1 MFDAFEPCYTVKV
14 WRVACVRALFSL
26 TSSLSP
32 GGKSEGS
39 ASRPPSIKNH
49 HASSPSLS
57 IIQVRYDATGGPCA
71 GSDAVTLHAGH
82 SGWRDT
88 VDVALTR
95 VVEVDKAVDGASSTP
110 PPPSD
115 LWEGALS
122 IPVSRLAAPGH
133 LEVQA
138 AFRATRRDSDGG
150 GEAWDAAEGG
160 RNYSLTV
167 VSAPGGLAP
176 APTRRES
183 RALVASLLTRL
194 DALAASGA
202 LPLPAASLLRTLA
215 WQGDGPLLR
224 TYERVRSSPDA
235 TAATAL
241 GARCGLVA
249 ARPGIHAL
257 HVSSEMAPFAK
268 VGGLA
273 DVVTALARA
282 HQADGAL
289 AEVLI
294 PKYACMDYSCLSEL
308 RQLGEVRVPW
318 RDAPGGSGSVP
329 TAIWAC
335 VAEGLPVYLLEPLT
349 GLGSGPAAVATSP
362 PFWRGASCYGEPDDT
377 ARFLFFACA
386 AVAFLDWS
394 GRTPDV
400 LHLHD
405 WQAAAVAPL
414 LAARR
419 ASGGGHG
426 GGSGGGARASATPA
440 VTLTLHNMAFQGRL
454 SPHAAAAAPGLDPAV
469 TPGAAGVLREMS
481 DAAGRKGPD
490 GITDLNLLQG
500 GIAAAHAVTTVSP
513 TYAREVLGPEA
524 GCGLEGVL
532 AAAAVRGRFRGV
544 LNGIDSA
551 EIFDPASDRDL
562 AANFSAG
569 APWPGKDACK
579 RALLAEVGFAPDEEV
594 KVEKGSSAGAATA
607 SPSSPLPLFPDGAG
621 GLHPGGRPLLAIVS
635 RLSAQKGLD
644 LMEGMVEE
652 AVSRGAR
659 VVVLGTAPDPADA
672 RRFDA
677 LAAAAEHGQDVRYR
691 LCFSDVL
698 ARRIYAGA
706 DALLVPS
713 RYEPCGLAQLIA
725 LRFGT
730 IPIVRRT
737 GGLADTVVD
746 IADGGAPEAVRNGV
760 VFDGL
765 EASAARHAVRRAL
778 DAFRADGGAWWRG
791 TLVPRAAGQD
801 WSWSRSAAQYLEVY
815 RQAVGAARGW

>member
-1 MFDAFEPCYTVKV
+1 MP
-14 WRVACVRALFSL
+14 
-26 TSSLSP
+26 
-32 GGKSEGS
+32 
-39 ASRPPSIKNH
+39 
-49 HASSPSLS
+49 
-57 IIQVRYDATGGPCA
+57 
-71 GSDAVTLHAGH
+71 
-82 SGWRDT
+82 
-88 VDVALTR
+88 LTR
-95 VVEVDKAVDGASSTP
+95 VVEAAVPAASTSASTSDAP
-110 PPPSD
+110 PPPPAASD
-115 LWEGALS
+115 VWEGALS

-133 LEVQA
+133 LEIQA
-138 AFRATRRDSDGG
+138 AFRATRPGPGG
-150 GEAWDAAEGG
+150 GGSEAWDAAEGG

-167 VSAPGGLAP
+167 VSSPEGLAP

-194 DALAASGA
+194 DALASAGA
-202 LPLPAASLLRTLA
+202 LPPPAAALLRTLA

-224 TYERVRSSPDA
+224 TYERVRAAPDEV
-235 TAATAL
+235 AAPAL
-241 GARCGLVA
+241 GGRCGLVA

-257 HVSSEMAPFAK
+257 HISSEMAPFAK

-289 AEVLI
+289 AEVVI
-294 PKYACMDYSCLSEL
+294 PKYACLDYGALAEL
-308 RQLGEVRVPW
+308 RRLGIVVVPW
-318 RDAPGGSGSVP
+318 RDAPGGGGGVP

-349 GLGSGPAAVATSP
+349 GLGCGPREVASSP

-377 ARFLFFACA
+377 ARFLFFAAA

-419 ASGGGHG
+419 ASGGGGYG
-426 GGSGGGARASATPA
+426 GGGRSGSPA

-454 SPHAAAAAPGLDPAV
+454 SPQAAAAAPGLDSAV
-469 TPGAAGVLREMS
+469 TPGAAGVLAGMV
-481 DAAGRKGPD
+481 DAAGRTGPD
-490 GITDLNLLQG
+490 GCVDLNLLQG
-500 GIAAAHAVTTVSP
+500 GISHAHAVTTVSP
-513 TYAREVLGPEA
+513 TYAREVLGAEA

-532 AAAAVRGRFRGV
+532 AGAAASGKFSGV

-551 EIFDPASDRDL
+551 EIFDPAADL
-562 AANFSAG
+562 ALAASFSA
-569 APWPGKDACK
+569 ASPWPGKDACK
-579 RALLAEVGFAPDEEV
+579 RALLAELGFAPDEPV
-594 KVEKGSSAGAATA
+594 VGQSGSGTTDTTGTT
-607 SPSSPLPLFPDGAG
+607 PPPLFDDGAG
-621 GLHPGGRPLLAIVS
+621 GAHPGGRPLLAIVS

-644 LMEGMVEE
+644 LMEAMAAE
-652 AVSRGAR
+652 AAALGAR
-659 VVVLGTAPDPADA
+659 LVVLGTAPDPADA
-672 RRFDA
+672 ARFAA
-677 LAAAAEHGQDVRYR
+677 LAAAAEGGQDARYR

-706 DALLVPS
+706 DGLLVPS

-765 EASAARHAVRRAL
+765 DPGAARHAVARAL
-778 DAFRADGGAWWRG
+778 EAYRAGSGAWWRG
-791 TLVPRAAGQD
+791 VLVPRAAGQD
-801 WSWSRSAAQYLEVY
+801 WSWSRSAAAYLDVY
-815 RQAVGAARGW
+815 RKAMDAARRGW